1 MYLYNIYK
9 VNNFKEHKNKL
20 INLINKIP
28 KTYLKDQK
36 QKISHTDWQIPKT
49 MKREYFEYFL
59 KNIFEDFVK
68 NLCYKFDVQSIELI
82 NLWFQI
88 YKKGDFHNLHRHAN
102 SHFTNVFFINLP
114 NKNLKTK
121 IYSLEKNIIDVSIEE
136 GDILSFPGFLKHES
150 LINPYEEEKI
160 IISFNINLI

>member
-1 MYLYNIYK
+1 MNLYNIHK
-9 VNNFKEHKNKL
+9 VDNFNEHKNKL

-28 KTYLKDQK
+28 ETSIKEQK

-49 MKREYFEYFL
+49 MKREYLEYFFKKIFKNFA
-59 KNIFEDFVK
+59 KNI
-68 NLCYKFDVQSIELI
+68 CHKFDAQSIEVI
-82 NLWFQI
+82 NMWFQI

-102 SHFTNVFFINLP
+102 AHFTNVFFVNLP

-150 LINPYEEEKI
+150 LINTYEEEKI